1 MELGENPK
9 EANMNTGK
17 AIFLGLALV
26 ALAIF
31 ARDVMPSATA
41 SSGEVGKYAVA
52 GVSKNLYFY

>member
-1 MELGENPK
+1 MEHGENPK

-31 ARDVMPSATA
+31 ARDVMPSAVA
-41 SSGEVGKYAVA
+41 SLSEVGKFAVA
-52 GVSKNLYFY
+52 GVSESLYFY